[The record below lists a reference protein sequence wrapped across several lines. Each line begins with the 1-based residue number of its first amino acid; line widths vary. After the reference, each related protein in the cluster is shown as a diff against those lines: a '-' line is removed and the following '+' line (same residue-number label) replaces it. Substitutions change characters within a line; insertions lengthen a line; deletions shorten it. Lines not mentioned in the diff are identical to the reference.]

1 MRPRGIATVEFALVM
16 LVLVPLVLGAVEFGR
31 AVAAWDTLA
40 RSARAAARHLAVGVP
55 ADAMRQLEARC
66 IVVTGS
72 PATSGNACAQPAQLA
87 GLSLPQITILE
98 PSRDAAVR
106 AVATGAGTL
115 DLVTVSVSGWRFP
128 ALGWSALPA
137 FTFSPISVT
146 VPYVFF

>member
-1 MRPRGIATVEFALVM
+1 MRARGIATVEFALV
-16 LVLVPLVLGAVEFGR
+16 LTVLVPLVLGAVEFGR

-40 RSARAAARHLAVGVP
+40 RSTRAAARHLAVGAP
-55 ADAMRQLEARC
+55 ADATRQLEARC
-66 IVVTGS
+66 LVVTGS
-72 PATSGNACAQPAQLA
+72 PDTSGNACARPAQLA
-87 GLSLPQITILE
+87 ALTLQHVRVLE

-128 ALGWSALPA
+128 ALGWQAVPT